1 MVKYNFYYFGPFL
14 FKSKINNNEI
24 KMIKE
29 ICLKDETKKCNE
41 YLAGLIKEEYNID
54 KNKLFSVIEPYIEA
68 YKKTIHHHWN
78 IKIDEKLVLNKKPWV
93 NFMTKF
99 ESNPIHTHD
108 GDVSFVIYLQI
119 PDSLKKEY
127 KDNIS
132 NSSGPGTINFMN
144 KIEKEKLSINT
155 QTFFPEVG
163 DIFIFPTNLA
173 HFVNSFTSE
182 GERISVSGNLD
193 IIDEKTNY

>member
-41 YLAGLIKEEYNID
+41 YLAGLIKQEYNID

-68 YKKTIHHHWN
+68 YKKTIHHHSN

-132 NSSGPGTINFMN
+132 NNSGPGTINFMN